1 MNPPEQKRV
10 AAGVLLILAAL
21 AAALVF
27 SATSSESS
35 GPVDVALRTTAQY
48 NDLAAARRDGYGILK
63 DKQGIACIA
72 MTGMPSMAMGV
83 HYVRP
88 ALVSDGVVHVA
99 TPEALVYEPTSLGL
113 RLAALEYVVLQA
125 AWDARHAQPP
135 VLYGHRFA
143 LTPAGNRFGLPA
155 FYSLHAWIW
164 KPNPSG
170 EFAMWNPT
178 VHCSAGVRR

>member
-1 MNPPEQKRV
+1 MTPPEQKRV

-35 GPVDVALRTTAQY
+35 GPVALALRATAPY
-48 NDLAAARRDGYGILK
+48 NDLAAARRDGYGVLK
-63 DKQGIACIA
+63 DKHGITCIA
-72 MTGMPSMAMGV
+72 MAGMPAMAMGV
-83 HYVRP
+83 HYVR
-88 ALVSDGVVHVA
+88 ASLVSDGVVHVSA
-99 TPEALVYEPTSLGL
+99 PEALVYEPTTLGL

-125 AWDARHAQPP
+125 AWDAHHTGPP
-135 VLYGHRFA
+135 ILYGHRFA

-164 KPNPSG
+164 KSNPSG
-170 EFAMWNPT
+170 EFAMWNPA
-178 VHCSAGVRR
+178 VHCGTAVRR